1 MRDVAGYLRDLL
13 EQIGDIEVFT
23 TAGRDVFFKDRKTQK
38 AVIRSYEIIGE
49 IVKRLPSD
57 LLTPYAEVEWQR
69 IKAFRDFLIHNY
81 DRVAPA
87 LVWEAVEKLPILKSA
102 VVDLLTQHTPD
113 DSEHSETAD
122 E

>member
-1 MRDVAGYLRDLL
+1 MKNVAGYLRDLL
-13 EQIGDIEVFT
+13 EQIGDIEAFT
-23 TAGRDVFFKDRKTQK
+23 TAGRDAFFKDRKTQK

-57 LLTPYAEVEWQR
+57 LLTPYLDVEWQR

-102 VVDLLTQHTPD
+102 VADLLAQHTPD